1 MTFDLPCHHT
11 PQEQPFQHQ
20 GPSRVHVLGLESGP
34 QPDLFSSQ
42 FFRHRA
48 LGRSGGTRRG
58 LGLGLCWAVALAG
71 EQRGSP
77 SGNRLPGAPVHG
89 PCLGESG
96 GRARSV
102 RAWGKGVFTWELASW
117 PSQVCPVLGGF
128 SFWTSVL

>member
-11 PQEQPFQHQ
+11 PQEQLFQHQ
-20 GPSRVHVLGLESGP
+20 GPSRVHVLGLELGP

-48 LGRSGGTRRG
+48 LG
-58 LGLGLCWAVALAG
+58 LGLRWAVALAG
-71 EQRGSP
+71 EQGESP
-77 SGNRLPGAPVHG
+77 SGNRLPGASVYR

-96 GRARSV
+96 GRARSL